1 MNLNPHPPLK
11 PRPLTA
17 AAPRRR
23 PAVTA
28 PSEAAAPSGAATATA
43 PPGMIRLNKSA
54 LLEVPINGLDAIKR
68 LSKQHRSEQSMLTD
82 QQPKPKQLSH
92 IDDNDGDISPPPHIK
107 ATQDAARRHA
117 AEARH
122 LLEQNRYNR
131 DNDRAALLESINSEP
146 YMTQQGDVQVIMPQC
161 RRPETVRS
169 ARLRSE
175 SRGEVGAVLGR
186 DWTGFQK
193 SNEIKNIGSLS
204 GGKSRKNVRRRTV
217 KRKRRLT
224 RNKHRRANI
233 RGTNRK

>member
-1 MNLNPHPPLK
+1 MNPHPPLN
-11 PRPLTA
+11 PRPPTA
-17 AAPRRR
+17 APGRRKLMSVTAAL

-28 PSEAAAPSGAATATA
+28 AP

-54 LLEVPINGLDAIKR
+54 LSEVPINGLGAIKR
-68 LSKQHRSEQSMLTD
+68 LSKQHRSEQPLQPLWLSD
-82 QQPKPKQLSH
+82 QPPKQLSP
-92 IDDNDGDISPPPHIK
+92 IDRISPPPRLQEK
-107 ATQDAARRHA
+107 ENARQTVLQRIQ
-117 AEARH
+117 E
-122 LLEQNRYNR
+122 NR
-131 DNDRAALLESINSEP
+131 DNRENDRAKLVQILNSEP
-146 YMTQQGDVQVIMPQC
+146 RMTQQGDVRVRMPQC

-186 DWTGFQK
+186 DWMGFQK
-193 SNEIKNIGSLS
+193 SNDLKNIGRLG